1 MLTSVK
7 YDIEKAPA
15 VLPTVVAC
23 RCIVVVFCITSRLMC
38 VWCLIMCP
46 VKFLAISS
54 MAFFNFS
61 FRGRVYVNL
70 FRYFA
75 VFHSC
80 LLFPICGVVFQGAA
94 FLIG

>member
-23 RCIVVVFCITSRLMC
+23 RCIVVFCITGCLMC

-54 MAFFNFS
+54 MAFFNFC
-61 FRGRVYVNL
+61 FRGRVL
-70 FRYFA
+70 IFSGILQFSILA
-75 VFHSC
+75 CCFQ
-80 LLFPICGVVFQGAA
+80 FVV
-94 FLIG
+94 